1 MDILNEYYPLYPD
14 NPANEGLSDSDIE
27 ENRKYAEKIKKR
39 KKINFDDFCAVHSDD
54 LWYLWC
60 IINEFTNTNN
70 LSLLNKI
77 DYPSFCSMCYE
88 NTN

>member
-14 NPANEGLSDSDIE
+14 NPANEGLSDSDLE
-27 ENRKYAEKIKKR
+27 ENRNYVEKIKKR
-39 KKINFDDFCAVHSDD
+39 KKINFDDFCALHSDD

-70 LSLLNKI
+70 LDLLNKI

-88 NTN
+88 NTK